1 VSMENKN
8 LKLQPLL
15 ELARRITD
23 SPLCEIN
30 IIDSGSQS
38 TLVGNET
45 EKNVISPDDN
55 IFNDTIRGKEV
66 LEIMDL
72 TRNPLYKDRSYR
84 SGKTTFRYYC
94 GSKLTTSKGI
104 NIGVFYVLNTTSKRL
119 SDDQKEQ
126 FKLIAHAVVQTLESD
141 SNYNLISNKFDSLS
155 DSLHKLNHDVRSPI
169 NGIIGM
175 ADLLIEDKDRI
186 EVPTQDIIMIKESA
200 ESIIGIIDGILTA
213 RVNQNNSEQ
222 LPPDKNS
229 LANILE
235 TIKRLYSPQ
244 AQNKNL
250 TLSLSNQLDPE
261 INVSYY
267 LSINLLQI
275 IGNLV
280 SNAIKFTPEKGSI
293 EVNFSGST
301 VGKQNF
307 LNITVKD
314 NGKSMSSDQVSA
326 INNGKPMARSM
337 GTNGEKSFGIG
348 LQHVIQIV
356 SEEGGTISVTS
367 GRGNGTQFSMS
378 LPMSAGNVD
387 VPSKSSLHLN
397 HESFTKPTVNGKQRS
412 SDTVN

>member
-1 VSMENKN
+1 MEYKN
-8 LKLQPLL
+8 LKFRPLL
-15 ELARRITD
+15 ELARCITG

-38 TLVGNET
+38 TLAGNET
-45 EKNVISPDDN
+45 GKNVISPDDC
-55 IFNDTIRGKEV
+55 IFNDTIRSKEV

-72 TRNPLYKDRSYR
+72 TRNPLYRDRSYK
-84 SGKTTFRYYC
+84 SGKTTFQYYC
-94 GSKLTTSKGI
+94 GSKLTTSNGI
-104 NIGVFYVLNTTSKRL
+104 NIGVFYVLNTISKRL
-119 SDDQKEQ
+119 SDEQKEQ

-141 SNYNLISNKFDSLS
+141 SSYSSISNKFDSLS

-175 ADLLIEDKDRI
+175 TDLLIEDKDRI
-186 EVPTQDIIMIKESA
+186 EVLTQDIIMIKESA
-200 ESIIGIIDGILTA
+200 ESIIGMIDGVLTTK
-213 RVNQNNSEQ
+213 VNQTNSEK
-222 LPPDKNS
+222 LPDKDS

-235 TIKRLYSPQ
+235 TIKRLYRPQ

-250 TLSLSNQLDPE
+250 TLSLTNQLDTK
-261 INVSYY
+261 INVPYY

-301 VGKQNF
+301 AGNQNF
-307 LNITVKD
+307 LNITVTD

-326 INNGKPMARSM
+326 FNNGKPIARSM

-367 GRGNGTQFSMS
+367 GRGNGTQFSMTIPISARNADVPGKS
-378 LPMSAGNVD
+378 LP
-387 VPSKSSLHLN
+387 LN
-397 HESFTKPTVNGKQRS
+397 QERFTKPTVNGKQRS
-412 SDTVN
+412 SDRVN

>member
-1 VSMENKN
+1 MEYKN

-30 IIDSGSQS
+30 IIDSGGQS
-38 TLVGNET
+38 TPAGNAT
-45 EKNVISPDDN
+45 EKNVISPDDS
-55 IFNDTIRGKEV
+55 IFNDTIRSKEV

-72 TRNPLYKDRSYR
+72 TKNPLYRDRSYR
-84 SGKTTFRYYC
+84 SGETIFRYYC
-94 GSKLTTSKGI
+94 GSKLTTSNGI
-104 NIGVFYVLNTTSKRL
+104 NIGVFYVLNTISKRL
-119 SDDQKEQ
+119 TDKQKEQ
-126 FKLIAHAVVQTLESD
+126 FKLVADAVVQTLVSD
-141 SNYNLISNKFDSLS
+141 SSYNLISNKFDSLS

-169 NGIIGM
+169 NGIIGL
-175 ADLLIEDKDRI
+175 ADLLIEDKDSI
-186 EVPTQDIIMIKESA
+186 EVPTKNIIMIKESA
-200 ESIIGIIDGILTA
+200 ESIIGIIDGVLTA
-213 RVNQNNSEQ
+213 KVNQNNSEK
-222 LPPDKNS
+222 LPDKNS

-235 TIKRLYSPQ
+235 IIKRLYSPQ
-244 AQNKNL
+244 AQNKDL
-250 TLSLSNQLDPE
+250 TLSLSNQLDSE
-261 INVSYY
+261 INVPYY

-301 VGKQNF
+301 AGNQNF

-326 INNGKPMARSM
+326 FNDGKPMARSM

-378 LPMSAGNVD
+378 LPMPAGNAD
-387 VPSKSSLHLN
+387 VPGKSLPVYQ
-397 HESFTKPTVNGKQRS
+397 ESFTKPTVNGKQRS
-412 SDTVN
+412 SDRVN